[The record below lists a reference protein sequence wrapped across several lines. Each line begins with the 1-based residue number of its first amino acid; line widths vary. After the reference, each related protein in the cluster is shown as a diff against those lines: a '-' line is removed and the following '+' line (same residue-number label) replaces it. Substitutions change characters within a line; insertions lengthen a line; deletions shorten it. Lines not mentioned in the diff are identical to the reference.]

1 MRRVRQGSAVSQ
13 SYAARASLISNLS
26 RFSVKVVS
34 DLDLPGKT
42 PKPTFTTRDL
52 LVVALYRNDAG

>member
-1 MRRVRQGSAVSQ
+1 MSQ